1 MTLTE
6 GETKALLASSLLV
19 LLAAF
24 GRLLLQPP
32 AAEVGGAGLETGGDV
47 DSALVVAEAAYAEA
61 ERRGAKLA
69 LGERIDPN
77 VAGEVELDRL
87 PGVGPALARA
97 IVRSRQIEGPFR
109 SLEEMERVP
118 GLGSRSV
125 RRLALYVDLPE
136 TAGASGSPGGEVGK
150 SGQPESRDKWKEGLD
165 LNRASAE
172 ELEALP
178 GIGPSRAEAVVRWRA
193 EHGSFRNLE
202 DLLEVPG
209 IGPATLERLRSL
221 VVVRP

>member
-1 MTLTE
+1 VTLTE

-32 AAEVGGAGLETGGDV
+32 AAEVGGAGLEAGDV
-47 DSALVVAEAAYAEA
+47 DSALVVAEAAYAEV

-69 LGERIDPN
+69 PGERIDPN

-97 IVRSRQIEGPFR
+97 ILRSRQIEGPFH

-125 RRLALYVDLPE
+125 RRLAPYVDLPE
-136 TAGASGSPGGEVGK
+136 TAGSSRSPGGEVGK
-150 SGQPESRDKWKEGLD
+150 SSQPESRDKWKEGLD

-178 GIGPSRAEAVVRWRA
+178 GIGPSRAQAVVRWRA